1 MSNDLIS
8 RSIVMD
14 YLREQHSN
22 IIMEKNKK
30 GFVSEDVCDGMS
42 SAIDAFMNF
51 VVQVPTA
58 YDLDKVVK
66 DLEEYAH
73 SDICGSCRSCRTLD
87 DSDDIECE
95 NCGAL
100 GALEIVKSG
109 GRL

>member
-1 MSNDLIS
+1 MRLINAEKLLEDIR
-8 RSIVMD
+8 RSCMT
-14 YLREQHSN
+14 S
-22 IIMEKNKK
+22 K
-30 GFVSEDVCDGMS
+30 DVE
-42 SAIDAFMNF
+42 ALVNAQPI
-51 VVQVPTA
+51 A

-73 SDICGSCRSCRTLD
+73 SDICSSCHSCRTLD

-100 GALEIVKSG
+100 GALEIVKQG

>member
-1 MSNDLIS
+1 MRL
-8 RSIVMD
+8 
-14 YLREQHSN
+14 
-22 IIMEKNKK
+22 
-30 GFVSEDVCDGMS
+30 
-42 SAIDAFMNF
+42 IDADTLADKFEQLKGEESLASMF
-51 VVQVPTA
+51 AEEMVKAVEAQPTA

-100 GALEIVKSG
+100 GALEIVKQG